1 MATKAFK
8 SRKGQSVANIV
19 LPETMNPSEDH
30 TAVFLKVAAP
40 PAQRLALVTTTEAQ
54 LADIGRL
61 IASSLAPLVQ
71 PGEAPVLI
79 SIGGTYKSGQGIVPE
94 AIRETLLGT
103 ETVLHGSRH
112 QAEVWKNESGG
123 AGIEVSLVNASQQDP
138 VPFLRQ
144 PHQPGIIFIQNDVRH
159 DVKTGFEITI
169 ESPES
174 SLAKRAPLSGMDDK
188 FAAEAGNPWLR
199 YVEIKASEPRLL
211 LQSSFR
217 QGLQQIAETF
227 KAAPAAAKTP
237 EAVKPTAPQ
246 PPKL

>member
-1 MATKAFK
+1 MTDI
-8 SRKGQSVANIV
+8 N
-19 LPETMNPSEDH
+19 LPDTMDPREDH

-40 PAQRLALVTTTEAQ
+40 PAQRLAFVTTTEAQ
-54 LADIGRL
+54 LADIGRIL
-61 IASSLAPLVQ
+61 ATSLQPLVQ
-71 PGEAPVLI
+71 PGEAPLLI
-79 SIGGTYKSGQGIVPE
+79 SIGGTYKSGQGVMPE
-94 AIRETLLGT
+94 AMRETLLGA

-112 QAEVWKNESGG
+112 QAEVWKTENGDK
-123 AGIEVSLVNASQQDP
+123 GIEVSLVNASQQDP

-188 FAAEAGNPWLR
+188 FAAEAGNTWLR

-211 LQSSFR
+211 LAASFR
-217 QGLQQIAETF
+217 QGLQQIAGTF
-227 KAAPAAAKTP
+227 GAAQATVQSPAAKQTSPKPETP
-237 EAVKPTAPQ
+237 RF
-246 PPKL
+246 